1 MISSCGHAGIIN
13 SVRQIQKSTRIE
25 KVHAVV
31 GGWHLA
37 PYPDEIIVDGM
48 TV

>member
-1 MISSCGHAGIIN
+1 VISSCGHAGIIN
-13 SVRQIQKSTRIE
+13 SVRQIQKSTGIE

-37 PYPDEIIVDGM
+37 PYS
-48 TV
+48 